1 MDPWINVAVL
11 RGSLDLK
18 VRVTLLENMPKE
30 QKSNSIHQQRVVAAT
45 EFSIVLQVRQD
56 TKAIPARKKKKAEIR
71 GRGVMGS
78 RVELRRIWFSKLRAK
93 QKFGVWNEV
102 KNQKLLVR
110 KWYIGYIEHS
120 TLGELMLGRGVRGR
134 TQNTTA
140 KPSSPWRIYQTIVFN
155 YLIGFYF

>member
-56 TKAIPARKKKKAEIR
+56 TKAIPARKKKK
-71 GRGVMGS
+71 GRDMWQGS
-78 RVELRRIWFSKLRAK
+78 DG
-93 QKFGVWNEV
+93 Q
-102 KNQKLLVR
+102 
-110 KWYIGYIEHS
+110 
-120 TLGELMLGRGVRGR
+120 
-134 TQNTTA
+134 
-140 KPSSPWRIYQTIVFN
+140 
-155 YLIGFYF
+155 

>member
-1 MDPWINVAVL
+1 MDLWINVTVL

-18 VRVTLLENMPKE
+18 VRVTLLGNMPKE
-30 QKSNSIHQQRVVAAT
+30 QKSNSVHQQRVVAAT
-45 EFSIVLQVRQD
+45 EFSIVLQVQD
-56 TKAIPARKKKKAEIR
+56 TKAIPARKKKAEIC

-93 QKFGVWNEV
+93 QEFGVWNEV

-120 TLGELMLGRGVRGR
+120 TLGELLLGQGVRGR
-134 TQNTTA
+134 TQNTTT
-140 KPSSPWRIYQTIVFN
+140 KPSSPWRIYQTTVFN